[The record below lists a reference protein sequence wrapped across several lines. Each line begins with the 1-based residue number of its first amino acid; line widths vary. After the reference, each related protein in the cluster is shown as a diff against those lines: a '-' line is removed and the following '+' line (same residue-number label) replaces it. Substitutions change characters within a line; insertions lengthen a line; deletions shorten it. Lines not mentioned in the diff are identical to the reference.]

1 MKASTMTDKSTY
13 SFSAVKTEQRLT
25 LFYLL
30 NDVVQH
36 SKRKNYDDLLEKF
49 EGILKEVMPYM
60 KEDKICEKVQRCLD
74 IWVERQVFS
83 EKFVGEL
90 SPIIKKNKEEQ
101 ELIDNFQVG
110 PVQSLKPSNNLL
122 KKASQLMQ

>member
-1 MKASTMTDKSTY
+1 MSLIFTPGLQARVQARSTSNPVC
-13 SFSAVKTEQRLT
+13 FCLQ
-25 LFYLL
+25 
-30 NDVVQH
+30 
-36 SKRKNYDDLLEKF
+36 
-49 EGILKEVMPYM
+49 VMPYL
-60 KEDKICEKVQRCLD
+60 KEDKICDKVQRCLD

-110 PVQSLKPSNNLL
+110 
-122 KKASQLMQ
+122 SQQRLAVAVVFLGITC